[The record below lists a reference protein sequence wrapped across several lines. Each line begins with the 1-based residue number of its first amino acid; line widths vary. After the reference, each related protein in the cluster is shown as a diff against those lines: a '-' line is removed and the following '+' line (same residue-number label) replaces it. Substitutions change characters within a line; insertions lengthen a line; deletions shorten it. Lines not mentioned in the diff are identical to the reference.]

1 VGKKKPGTPEDLT
14 FQHDVPRVY
23 WTGGTMSKRSI
34 FGRGQTIEHRID
46 EFLDKVSES
55 ALVFVAG
62 LQKALESGPALDEP
76 VVHRVE
82 QMFELKRECSRLR
95 REIESELY
103 TQMLIPDL
111 LGDVASLIEAL
122 HRLVQDMHHVMS
134 FGRYARLEPPDFLR
148 SDGNEMDIA
157 VWHAVEHLVLAA
169 RAFFR
174 DFTHVRDFVHKVAF
188 YESES
193 DAVRDRLLEKIYG
206 TDLELAVKDHIARS
220 VREIDGV
227 ADRAERVADMLTIY
241 AIKRS
246 E

>member
-1 VGKKKPGTPEDLT
+1 
-14 FQHDVPRVY
+14 
-23 WTGGTMSKRSI
+23 MSKRST
-34 FGRGQTIEHRID
+34 FGRGQSIERRID

-55 ALVFVAG
+55 ALVFVAA
-62 LQKALESGPALDEP
+62 LQQALEPGPGLDEP
-76 VVHRVE
+76 VLRRVE
-82 QMFELKRECSRLR
+82 QMLELKRECSRLR

-122 HRLVQDMHHVMS
+122 HRLVEDMHHAMR
-134 FGRYARLEPPDFLR
+134 FGRYSRLEAPDFLR

-157 VWHAVEHLVLAA
+157 VGHAVEHLVLAA

-227 ADRAERVADMLTIY
+227 ADRAERIADMLTIY

>member
-1 VGKKKPGTPEDLT
+1 
-14 FQHDVPRVY
+14 
-23 WTGGTMSKRSI
+23 MSKRSI
-34 FGRGQTIEHRID
+34 FGRSKAIERKID

-55 ALVFVAG
+55 ALVVVAT
-62 LQKALESGPALDEP
+62 LHHSLDSGSAELDETE
-76 VVHRVE
+76 RRRIE
-82 QMFELKRECSRLR
+82 QILELKRSCSRLR

-103 TQMLIPDL
+103 SEMLIPDL
-111 LGDVASLIEAL
+111 LGDAAGLIEAL
-122 HRLVQDMHHVMS
+122 HRLVEEMHHVMRFS
-134 FGRYARLEPPDFLR
+134 YHSRLQTPEAIR
-148 SDGNEMDIA
+148 SDGKELATA
-157 VWHAVEHLVLAA
+157 VGHAVEQLVQAA

-174 DFTHVRDFVHKVAF
+174 DYTHVRDYVHKVAF

-193 DAVRDRLLEKIYG
+193 DAVRDRLLDKIYA
-206 TDLELAVKDHIARS
+206 TDLGLAEKDHIARS